1 MICYPVM
8 FVYKTMEGER
18 TEWASGE
25 RRERREEEEREKE
38 RELHSKLVAKLESLE
53 LCSTEVKIALAGTSL
68 EVGMVQYSIIQYNT
82 VQ

>member
-18 TEWASGE
+18 TEWASG
-25 RRERREEEEREKE
+25 ERREEEEREKE

-68 EVGMVQYSIIQYNT
+68 EVGMVQYSSVQYNA